1 MVKQQWEGR
10 ARRGRQRAARREC
23 PRRTSSAASRFV
35 DKSRS
40 SVCRLWTPWPC
51 VRCRVMRASCSP
63 STPGTAGSG
72 SSTCRMMSPGASCQ
86 GAGKEHE
93 ARGKRESNGA
103 AKGARALA
111 LCVQKKK
118 KKTGKGFVPKQP
130 KKTHLTLQRSA
141 RVFHRLDGLNAGGR
155 LRAGRR
161 RAGQGR
167 GGPCAAK
174 AKRLT
179 WRDSHCGGCYCLVHG
194 ALLRGASRVVWRC
207 VRAFRAMQA
216 ARPVIFGSV
225 SQPKEERLPPQ
236 RRAPTHHF
244 DLPPKIE
251 THQVDAAR
259 RLAPCWRRNLQ
270 APGTAQG
277 RARGRS
283 KGCLGRLLELLPLF
297 CRNAGQ
303 RLAKKL
309 AALAQKVLL
318 KAVKC

>member
-118 KKTGKGFVPKQP
+118 KKK
-130 KKTHLTLQRSA
+130 RE
-141 RVFHRLDGLNAGGR
+141 
-155 LRAGRR
+155 
-161 RAGQGR
+161 R
-167 GGPCAAK
+167 GSFP
-174 AKRLT
+174 
-179 WRDSHCGGCYCLVHG
+179 S
-194 ALLRGASRVVWRC
+194 S
-207 VRAFRAMQA
+207 
-216 ARPVIFGSV
+216 
-225 SQPKEERLPPQ
+225 Q
-236 RRAPTHHF
+236 RRHTS
-244 DLPPKIE
+244 
-251 THQVDAAR
+251 
-259 RLAPCWRRNLQ
+259 
-270 APGTAQG
+270 
-277 RARGRS
+277 RS
-283 KGCLGRLLELLPLF
+283 KG
-297 CRNAGQ
+297 
-303 RLAKKL
+303 
-309 AALAQKVLL
+309 ALAFSTGLMASTREVDCELDEDAL
-318 KAVKC
+318 AREEVDPARRRLNA